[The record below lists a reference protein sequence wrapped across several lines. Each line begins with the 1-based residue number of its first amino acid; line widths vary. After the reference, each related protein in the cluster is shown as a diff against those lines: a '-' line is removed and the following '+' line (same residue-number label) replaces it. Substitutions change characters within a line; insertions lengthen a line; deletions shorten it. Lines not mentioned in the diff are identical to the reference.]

1 MQMSAAS
8 TATVFKCLLAGG
20 RQHCE
25 IGKNTDNADEAYAE
39 MPCCLIVRP
48 RSCRV
53 LTQRLLHA
61 AARPYF
67 AALERWLCEGRADG
81 THGEF
86 MIQENEVWRPVLNAA
101 SASCLLTLHE

>member
-1 MQMSAAS
+1 MLH
-8 TATVFKCLLAGG
+8 CLKVGPL
-20 RQHCE
+20 
-25 IGKNTDNADEAYAE
+25 
-39 MPCCLIVRP
+39 
-48 RSCRV
+48 CRV

-86 MIQENEVWRPVLNAA
+86 MIQENEVPRPVLNALCP
-101 SASCLLTLHE
+101 SCWLTLYRWKLDDQNLQGLPPCLLHLRDESQSL